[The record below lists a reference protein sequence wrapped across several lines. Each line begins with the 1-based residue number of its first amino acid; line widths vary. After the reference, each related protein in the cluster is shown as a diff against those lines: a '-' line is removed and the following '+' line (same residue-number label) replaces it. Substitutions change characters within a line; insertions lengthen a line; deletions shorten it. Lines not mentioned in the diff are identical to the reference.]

1 MTDCFNIERICNECV
16 AAQTGRVRAVVFV
29 EKNLYISPE
38 NYFDELFWLKLAYKK
53 QAFIVH
59 KIRGAYTPEAIT
71 VDGFGTDGQ
80 IGIGINNTL
89 TYEEQFSPANVAF
102 YNSIEKS
109 TNYRVVFITDK
120 GIRDGG
126 AAASIA
132 PTNPVGAIDTVNL
145 FSVTV
150 TWRARFLAISYE
162 GEPPLVLTNCAY
174 YTDKLLEYCPP
185 CTPACVG
192 GFDILRAYGNDI
204 YPGTPGSFE
213 LDYTF
218 EDVACYPIVAQP
230 QTTPAQAFFDT
241 FDVVENGVIIGSADP
256 ARLGITG
263 IFSLADLVAA
273 TPLSVLNQSQWSVKY
288 DNSQSWRVSTWYNN
302 GIGGG
307 EGVFKTVKVYVRG
320 FAQTRVTAFCPKT
333 MFELPTTP
341 EDIVITDPKNVYVVN
356 DCTKACLCPELTVSP
371 LTSALLLD
379 GSPAPSFLGLDPN
392 TTYEYSLTGNF
403 IDADYQ
409 RKICCGNPSVM
420 FVFVGSK
427 LTVVLNASNVGPV
440 VLDGVTLTYD
450 PITYTVTVETPADVT
465 GINITAVASLENC
478 EAVNYAFELGDCASV
493 IITIQPESNTDIAGY
508 LAANPSVNAAIAIT
522 GFGTGVTYLSGYNYE
537 WAQPQTDTM
546 TINAN
551 IVAPNDR
558 YPTDECCPQYDPDF
572 ISGSLVEFI
581 VSSPCGGGIALSQS
595 SPTGSFQNYDFQW
608 QLSGGSAEIVITN
621 LLDPLENPCDLD
633 VHIQCVLCGAAP
645 GVDVSIEMVNACS
658 PTLEFINANEG
669 PAAAYLAANP
679 GVDAVIEYEALGQLI
694 YVGGILGNE
703 YTWNSNTNNALLR
716 CYLTEQPGNPLSCCP
731 NYAAIV
737 NGETGS
743 IEITSLCLST
753 GSIVVD
759 FANPVIGDSGYTF
772 VYANGPGY
780 FGVAIVNDSAPTP
793 NPCPTFAITPTI
805 TLCPENVS
813 DLTSAPVLTIT

>member
-1 MTDCFNIERICNECV
+1 MTDCFSIERICNECV

-126 AAASIA
+126 AAVSIA

-150 TWRARFLAISYE
+150 TWRARFLAASYE

-174 YTDKLLEYCPP
+174 YTDKILEYCPP
-185 CTPACVG
+185 CTPVCISEG
-192 GFDILRAYGNDI
+192 DEIHGYGNDV
-204 YPGTPGSFE
+204 YPNTPGQYE
-213 LDYTF
+213 TEYTF
-218 EDVACYPIVAQP
+218 ENVPCYPVVAQQ
-230 QTTPAQAFFDT
+230 QTGPSQLYFDT

-263 IFSLADLVAA
+263 IYSMADLVAA
-273 TPLSVLNQSQWSVKY
+273 TPLSVLDYSQWSMKF
-288 DNSQSWRVSTWYNN
+288 DGSNSYRVATWYNN

-307 EGVFKTVKVYVRG
+307 EGTFKTVKIYCRG
-320 FAQTRVTAFCPKT
+320 FALFHIWKFCPQT
-333 MFELPTTP
+333 LFSPPP
-341 EDIVITDPKNVYVVN
+341 EIIGFDPKNVYVVN
-356 DCTKACLCPELTVSP
+356 EQTKCCLCPKLTVTP

-403 IDADYQ
+403 IDANYQ
-409 RKICCGNPSVM
+409 RKICCGFPSVM
-420 FVFVGSK
+420 FVFIGSK

-440 VLDGVTLTYD
+440 VLDGVTFTYN

-478 EAVNYAFELGDCASV
+478 EAVNYPFELGDCASV

-508 LAANPSVNAAIAIT
+508 LTANPSVNAAIAIT

-621 LLDPLENPCDLD
+621 LLDPLENLCDLD

-645 GVDVSIEMVNACS
+645 GVDVSIVMVNACS
-658 PTLEFINANEG
+658 PTLDFIQPDEG
-669 PAAAYLAANP
+669 TAAAYLAANP
-679 GVDAVIEYEALGQLI
+679 GLDAVVAYEALNQLV
-694 YVGGILGNE
+694 YAGTNQ
-703 YTWNSNTNNALLR
+703 YTWNSDTNNALLK
-716 CYLTEQPGNPLSCCP
+716 CNLTEQVGTPLDCCP
-731 NYAAIV
+731 NYTQITA
-737 NGETGS
+737 GETGS
-743 IEITSLCLST
+743 FVIVSPCLS
-753 GSIVVD
+753 GPVSVD
-759 FANPVIGDSGYTF
+759 FAIPVVGNSGFTF
-772 VYANGPGY
+772 VYTQGAGY
-780 FGVAIVNDSAPTP
+780 FGLVIVNDNAPTQAG
-793 NPCPTFAITPTI
+793 PCVFDISAQIGLCYEVFADSFLKITI
-805 TLCPENVS
+805 T
-813 DLTSAPVLTIT
+813 